1 MMASKAFKTNKKPA
15 RREGSASFLG
25 QWGLF
30 FRQFMKHP
38 GMIGSI
44 IPSSS
49 TLVDS
54 MLAGVDW
61 QNTRLF
67 VEYGPG
73 VGTFTRTILERMHP
87 DATLLAIDLNLD
99 FVAWLDS
106 QIDDPRLR
114 VAHGSAADVRRF
126 IAEAGYLQADYILSG
141 IPFSTLPDGV
151 GEGICAETRAAL
163 RPGGAFLVYQYSAY
177 VRRLL
182 LAEFDS
188 VEEAV
193 EWRNIPPC
201 RTFTATKPAAMAQ
214 AA

>member
-1 MMASKAFKTNKKPA
+1 MASIPVKKNSNPA
-15 RREGSASFLG
+15 RDRARTASFLG

-44 IPSSS
+44 IPSSAA
-49 TLVDS
+49 LVDS

-61 QNTRLF
+61 QRTRLI

-73 VGTFTRTILERMHP
+73 VGAFTRTILDRMHP
-87 DATLLAIDLNLD
+87 EATLLAIDLNLD
-99 FVAWLDS
+99 FVAWLEA

-114 VAHGSAADVRRF
+114 VIHGSAADVRRF
-126 IAEAGYLQADYILSG
+126 IAEAGHRQADYILSG

-151 GEGICAETRAAL
+151 GEGICAETNSAL

-182 LAEFDS
+182 TPQFEQID
-188 VEEAV
+188 ERV

-201 RTFTATKPAAMAQ
+201 RMFTARKEEALAKAA
-214 AA
+214 

>member
-1 MMASKAFKTNKKPA
+1 MASTPVNKDRFSA
-15 RREGSASFLG
+15 RGRDGSTTFLS
-25 QWGLF
+25 QWSMF
-30 FRQFMKHP
+30 FRQFVKHP

-54 MLAGVDW
+54 MLSGVDW
-61 QNTRLF
+61 HRTRLF

-73 VGTFTRTILERMHP
+73 VGTFTRTILDRMHP
-87 DATLLAIDLNLD
+87 DATLIAIDLNLD
-99 FVAWLDS
+99 FVAWLEAR
-106 QIDDPRLR
+106 IVDPRLR
-114 VAHGSAADVRRF
+114 VVHGSAADVRRF
-126 IAEAGYLQADYILSG
+126 IAEAGHRQADYILSG

-151 GEGICAETRAAL
+151 GDGICAETRAAL
-163 RPGGAFLVYQYSAY
+163 RPGGEFLVYQYSAY

-182 LAEFDS
+182 SAQFDD
-188 VEEAV
+188 VIEKV

-201 RTFTATKPAAMAQ
+201 RTFRGLVTEGLAQ

>member
-1 MMASKAFKTNKKPA
+1 MASIPVKKNRKPA
-15 RREGSASFLG
+15 RDRGRTASFLG

-49 TLVDS
+49 ALVDN

-61 QNTRLF
+61 QRTRLF

-73 VGTFTRTILERMHP
+73 VGVFTRTILDRMHP
-87 DATLLAIDLNLD
+87 DATLIAIDLNLD
-99 FVAWLDS
+99 FVVWLEA

-114 VAHGSAADVRRF
+114 VVHGSAADVRRF
-126 IAEAGYLQADYILSG
+126 IAEAGHRQADYILSG

-163 RPGGAFLVYQYSAY
+163 QPGGAFLVYQYSAY
-177 VRRLL
+177 VRPLL
-182 LAEFDS
+182 TAQFDQID
-188 VEEAV
+188 ERV

-201 RTFTATKPAAMAQ
+201 RMFTACKEEALAKAA
-214 AA
+214 